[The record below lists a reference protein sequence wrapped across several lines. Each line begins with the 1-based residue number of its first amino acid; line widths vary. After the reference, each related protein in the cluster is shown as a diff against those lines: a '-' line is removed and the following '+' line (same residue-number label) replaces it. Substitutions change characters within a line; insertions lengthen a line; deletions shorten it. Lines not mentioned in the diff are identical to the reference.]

1 MESFVDLVY
10 CIGACG
16 EIVTECLRHKVT
28 GEAQLFGHGTL
39 FLAEFLAEDALAQR
53 ARLRQL
59 LAVPVPAAVR
69 DFPRGRRAFAER
81 MTAWYDAPNQPLPPR
96 LLACLR
102 REAADVPGAGG
113 PLLPVFYN
121 FFPVGYHFFVA
132 EGLFLTGQF
141 VALFEWLELT
151 EAAFLELTGLD
162 HNVYN
167 ELLRAFRAVALL
179 RTGRF
184 LVRAPNTDLLFQLE
198 AHGWLAT

>member
-10 CIGACG
+10 RAGACG
-16 EIVTECLRHKVT
+16 EIVTEYLRHKVT

-69 DFPRGRRAFAER
+69 DFPRGRRTFAEI

-102 REAADVPGAGG
+102 REAAPTFRYGACSGRWRTIRSRWS
-113 PLLPVFYN
+113 LPC
-121 FFPVGYHFFVA
+121 
-132 EGLFLTGQF
+132 
-141 VALFEWLELT
+141 
-151 EAAFLELTGLD
+151 
-162 HNVYN
+162 
-167 ELLRAFRAVALL
+167 RAMPSASAR
-179 RTGRF
+179 
-184 LVRAPNTDLLFQLE
+184 PCCSI
-198 AHGWLAT
+198 ATWSSRKRERGS